1 MVPDTFFLKEKALK
15 SRIYN
20 HGDLFFG
27 CVSRGANTMK
37 KTFLFSIMIF
47 VLLFS
52 QIGGVVAEE
61 IPSDWAVYEVDQAQA
76 LDLVTNQVM
85 TGFQDSI
92 TREAFAELIM
102 KMYDRMSGQT
112 VNVPSNNVFVDTNNP
127 EVLRANALGIVYGV
141 GDNRFNP
148 HANIKRQEIAVM
160 FYRALELIDGQ
171 HVNQDAR
178 SDFSV
183 LFGFVDAHVV
193 DDWARQA
200 VVYMYNQEIIGGI
213 GNNRLDPLGNT
224 TKEQAI
230 ALVYRTYLRFS
241 NEIRLGI
248 SIEQLEAILGE
259 ATDVVESEYGFD
271 WYLYAED
278 YGRYIQVGV
287 EESSVVALY
296 TGSSV
301 YTFAQEFIGS
311 QKAEIR
317 KSFGEPEEY
326 ILKGRTRYY
335 HSSRDSV
342 DHYELDR
349 GYVRIFYDVHKDNN
363 ANGVLLIEKNT
374 ELGLDGFHGDLNE
387 EVRRGYELQLF
398 HLVNA
403 ARKNEGKTILEW
415 DDQAARAA
423 YLHSEDMA
431 EQNYFSHA
439 SLDGSDLLDRLQA
452 QGIQPRAAAE
462 NLAANQNAIFSH
474 NGLLNSWGH
483 RVNIFS
489 DTSRLGVGTYLIDSG
504 AYRIYHT
511 QNFYK

>member
-1 MVPDTFFLKEKALK
+1 
-15 SRIYN
+15 
-20 HGDLFFG
+20 
-27 CVSRGANTMK
+27 MK

-47 VLLFS
+47 IFLFS
-52 QIGGVVAEE
+52 QLGAVIALEK
-61 IPSDWAVYEVDQAQA
+61 PSDWAVYEVNQAQS
-76 LDLVTNQVM
+76 LDLVTNQVV

-102 KMYDRMSGQT
+102 KMYDRMSGQP
-112 VNVPSNNVFVDTNNP
+112 VNVSSGNVFVDTNNP
-127 EVLRANALGIVYGV
+127 DVLRANALGIVYGV
-141 GDNRFNP
+141 GENRFNP
-148 HANIKRQEIAVM
+148 GANIKRQEIAVM
-160 FYRALELIDGQ
+160 FYRALQRIDDQ
-171 HVNQDAR
+171 RVNEDAK

-183 LFGFVDAHVV
+183 LFGFADAQVV

-200 VVYMYNQEIIGGI
+200 VIYMYNQEIMGGI
-213 GNNRLDPLGNT
+213 GNNRLDPLGYT

-241 NEIRLGI
+241 NEITLGI
-248 SIEQLEAILGE
+248 SLEQLETILGE
-259 ATDVVESEYGFD
+259 ATDIVESEYGFD

-287 EESSVVALY
+287 EDSSVVALY

-301 YTFAQEFIGS
+301 YTFAEEFIGS

-317 KSFGEPEEY
+317 ESYGQPEEY

-335 HSSRDSV
+335 HSATDSV

-349 GYVRIFYDVHKDNN
+349 GYVRIFYDSHKENL
-363 ANGVLLIEKNT
+363 ANGVLWIEKNT
-374 ELGLDGFHGDLNE
+374 ELGLEGFHGNLNE
-387 EVRRGYELQLF
+387 EVRRGYERQLF

-431 EQNYFSHA
+431 KQNYFSHT
-439 SLDGSDLLDRLQA
+439 SLDGSNLLDRLQG
-452 QGIQPRAAAE
+452 QGIQLRLAAE

-483 RVNIFS
+483 RVNIFG

-504 AYRIYHT
+504 DYRIYHT